1 MTSKR
6 ISVRFNLDNPDE
18 LKAWEYLHRLKTDSL
33 NKEIISMIN
42 ASRQNN
48 DLRELLRQT
57 ITVALQGMSFQPVEI
72 KSEITESD
80 LASLNFIDSF

>member
-6 ISVRFNLDNPDE
+6 ISVRFNLDNPEE

-72 KSEITESD
+72 MSEITESD
-80 LASLNFIDSF
+80 LAALNFIDSF

>member
-6 ISVRFNLDNPDE
+6 ISVRFNLDNPGE

-80 LASLNFIDSF
+80 LAALNFIDSF

>member
-6 ISVRFNLDNPDE
+6 ISVRFNLDNPEE

-57 ITVALQGMSFQPVEI
+57 ITVALQGMSFQSVEI

-80 LASLNFIDSF
+80 LAALNFIDSF

>member
-48 DLRELLRQT
+48 DLRELLRKT

-80 LASLNFIDSF
+80 LAALNFIDSF